1 MPTYY
6 TETLYNGDKETLR
19 SFILRCALATGA
31 GLRASKED
39 MPLPISAP
47 PVLSDTNYY
56 KRKLKATTEW
66 LEYYKRAKENRVD
79 LFAVYDEFRK
89 NTEEKNKEEKERI
102 DAIKSRYLEMKERIE
117 NFDMPSEYSDFKS
130 FILKQLSDGIE
141 YDCVYHET
149 EIPPIEEW
157 IDRQIENYQWEADY
171 YAKEA
176 DLEEKRI
183 EKDTAF
189 LNNLYT
195 MLDKVD
201 PYKDNKNT
209 K

>member
-47 PVLSDTNYY
+47 PVLSGTNYY

-176 DLEEKRI
+176 DLEEKQI